1 VSSSNQ
7 NSATTA
13 VSPPS
18 SPQQKR
24 APWPFAATLLCASLL
39 GIALAF
45 CARTV
50 LPAWALDGEF
60 FLTSVVCLSGN
71 SAASPQAART
81 GD

>member
-39 GIALAF
+39 GIALAL
-45 CARTV
+45 C
-50 LPAWALDGEF
+50 
-60 FLTSVVCLSGN
+60 
-71 SAASPQAART
+71 ART